1 MLGAC
6 WFNGGCEM
14 SGRQSGTRLGVALA
28 AAVLVGT
35 ALMADAQAPVHGG
48 QGATPATASKTAGE
62 AFKNVRVLKNV
73 PADQLLPTMQFVA
86 ASLGVECT
94 FCHIQ
99 GAFDKDDRKE
109 KQTARRMMQMM
120 AAINKDNF
128 DGDRDVTCYSCH
140 RGSPAPLTIP
150 VIAAEEPRPAPEG
163 TAAAAPALPSPD
175 QLLERWAQAVG
186 AEALKKV
193 TSRVQK
199 GQLIGFGGRPAPIE
213 VVAKAPDKR
222 VSVMQTPR
230 GESIT
235 AFDGSR
241 GWLTGRE
248 GPHPMTAA
256 ESEAAKLDADLY
268 FPLHVKQLF
277 TGLSVRPSE
286 KIGDRD
292 AVLLIAANEGKPP
305 VKLTFDAQTG
315 LLLREQRY
323 ADTALGYNPTQ
334 IDYAD
339 YRDVDGVKV
348 PFRWTLARAN
358 GRFTIQVGS
367 TEQNVPVDDA
377 KFVMP
382 APPSPAGQPT
392 PK

>member
-1 MLGAC
+1 MLA
-6 WFNGGCEM
+6 
-14 SGRQSGTRLGVALA
+14 VALA
-28 AAVLVGT
+28 AAVLFGT
-35 ALMADAQAPVHGG
+35 ASMAGDQAPQIHGG
-48 QGATPATASKTAGE
+48 PGAAPAAGAKTAGE
-62 AFKNVRVLKNV
+62 AFKNVRVLKDA
-73 PADQLLPTMQFVA
+73 PADQLLPTMQFIT
-86 ASLGVECT
+86 ASLGVECN

-128 DGDRDVTCYSCH
+128 DGDRDVTCFSCH
-140 RGSPAPLTIP
+140 RGSRAPLSIP
-150 VIAAEEPRPAPEG
+150 VIAAEEPKPAPEG
-163 TAAAAPALPSPD
+163 TPAAAPALPSAD
-175 QLLERWAQAVG
+175 QLLQKWAQAVG

-213 VVAKAPDKR
+213 VFAKAPGKR
-222 VSVMQTPR
+222 ISVVQTPR

-235 AFDGSR
+235 AYDGSR

-248 GPHPMTAA
+248 GAHPMTAA

-268 FPLHVKQLF
+268 FPLHVTQLF
-277 TGLSVRPSE
+277 TAFSVQPSE
-286 KIGDRD
+286 RIGDRD
-292 AVLLIAANEGKPP
+292 AVLLVAANEGKPP

-348 PFRWTLARAN
+348 PFRWTLARTG
-358 GRFTIQVGS
+358 GRFTIQVES
-367 TEQNVPVDDA
+367 TQQNVPVDDA
-377 KFVMP
+377 KFAMP
-382 APPSPAGQPT
+382 APPPPT
-392 PK
+392 AAQAPPK